1 MIRRAILFLSILF
14 LGFSAEFLHLGPLP
28 KGSSLKIEPFSAVE
42 GKEIKIYPGFSLKWE
57 KAPSS
62 VKTEPS
68 SVHYFALYI
77 LTDWGK
83 RKIKISS
90 NAPAE
95 VSLDGHLLG
104 KGKEVEACRL
114 LEKGKHFL
122 LIKVESSKDGKIDL
136 KLSGDF
142 STSLS
147 PEHNLSLWEL
157 MNSVRV
163 TRGLPSQ
170 DGKFVLV
177 EFRKWNLEGKEES
190 WYEVYS
196 LKSRKVLRSF
206 KGFKLSLPRWRPG
219 HHQLSYKIKDSL
231 WIADLEGKNRKL
243 LEAKNLSSY
252 MWSKDGSFLIYTV
265 YHKRKEYNKFG
276 LNRVKDPAY
285 RQRGWGGKNEI
296 HIFWPEGEIDRKLI
310 TTQAEPLE
318 LSPDGKTL
326 LLSLT
331 YFDADRRPYLMN
343 KYMLLDLESGKVQDL
358 IRDPWIN
365 SVKWSPD
372 GEKLLLVG
380 GPSSFSGVCLKLKK
394 GEIPN
399 DYNGELM
406 VYHLK
411 SRKVECLTREFYP
424 AVLSAYWL
432 DNEKILFTAEDR
444 TYVRLYLV
452 EKGIIKE
459 TPAEG
464 EVVRSLQA
472 SPSGVISAIATGV
485 NLPHRLLV
493 MKEGKILLRLFPARK
508 KYSLVRW
515 GKVEDWDLKIG
526 KYPVKGRIYY
536 PPNFDPA
543 KKYPLIIYYYGG
555 TSPISRDFAGR
566 YPKEWWAAK
575 GFVVYTLTPPG
586 ATGFGQWYS
595 AKHVND
601 WGKLSG
607 RIILEASKRFVKE
620 HPWVDKKG
628 IIGASFGGFM
638 TQYLV
643 TKTGFFDA
651 AVSHAGISMIP
662 SYWGEGYWGYTYN
675 AISAA
680 FSFPWNRK
688 DIYVGRSPLFFAH
701 KVKTPLL
708 LLHGT
713 DDTNV
718 PPGES
723 HQMFTALK
731 LLKRPVA
738 LVLVKGEN
746 HWVLGY
752 KHRIG
757 WYMAIMGWFEKYLRG
772 NSALWD
778 SLFEDEQK

>member
-1 MIRRAILFLSILF
+1 MTRKAVLFLLLLSLS
-14 LGFSAEFLHLGPLP
+14 FSAEFLHLGPLP
-28 KGSSLKIEPFSAVE
+28 RGSSLKIEPFSAVE
-42 GKEIKIYPGFSLKWE
+42 EKEVRVSPALSLRWKRT
-57 KAPSS
+57 PSFI
-62 VKTEPS
+62 KTEPHT
-68 SVHYFALYI
+68 VHYFALYLI
-77 LTDWGK
+77 TDWGK
-83 RKIKISS
+83 KKIRISS
-90 NAPAE
+90 SAPAE
-95 VSLDGHLLG
+95 VSLDGQALG
-104 KGKEVEACRL
+104 QGKEMKACRL

-122 LIKVESSKDGKIDL
+122 LIRVESPEEGEIRL
-136 KLSGDF
+136 KVSGDF
-142 STSLS
+142 STSLF
-147 PEHNLSLWEL
+147 PEHSLSLWEL
-157 MNSVRV
+157 MNSLRV
-163 TRGLPSQ
+163 ERGLPSG
-170 DGKFVLV
+170 DGKFLLV
-177 EFRKWNLEGKEES
+177 ELRNWNLQGKEER

-196 LKSRKVLRSF
+196 LKEGRVLRSF
-206 KGFKLSLPRWRPG
+206 RGFKISLPRWRPG
-219 HHQLSYKIKDSL
+219 HHQISYKLKDSL
-231 WIADLEGKNRKL
+231 WIADVEGKNRKL
-243 LEAKNLSSY
+243 LEVKNLSSY
-252 MWSKDGSFLIYTV
+252 LWSRDGSFLLYTV
-265 YHKRKEYNKFG
+265 HRKRKEYNEFG

-296 HIFWPEGEIDRKLI
+296 HIFWPESAMDRKLI
-310 TTQAEPLE
+310 TTEAQPLE

-326 LLSLT
+326 LLSYT
-331 YFDADRRPYLMN
+331 YFDPNRRPYLLN
-343 KYMLLDLESGKVQDL
+343 KYQLLDLETGKIQD
-358 IRDPWIN
+358 IVKDPWIN
-365 SVKWSPD
+365 SVKWAPD
-372 GEKLLLVG
+372 GKRLLLLG
-380 GPSSFSGVCLKLKK
+380 GPSSFSGLCSRLGK

-399 DYNGELM
+399 DYDGELM
-406 VYHLK
+406 IYHLG
-411 SRKVECLTREFYP
+411 SRKVECLTKEFSP
-424 AVLSAYWL
+424 SVLSAYWM
-432 DNEKILFTAEDR
+432 DNKNIVFTAEDK
-444 TYVRLYLV
+444 TYVRLYRAESGV
-452 EKGIIKE
+452 IKE
-459 TPAEG
+459 IPLEG
-464 EVVRSLQA
+464 EVVRNLRV
-472 SPSGVISAIATGV
+472 SPSGVISVIVTGV

-493 MKEGKILLRLFPARK
+493 TKEGKVLLRLFPAWE
-508 KYSLVRW
+508 KYSSVRW

-536 PPNFDPA
+536 PPDFDPA

-555 TSPISRDFAGR
+555 TSPITRDFAGR

-607 RIILEASKRFVKE
+607 KIILEASKRFVKK
-620 HPWVDKKG
+620 HPWVDRKG

-643 TKTGFFDA
+643 TKTDFFDA

-688 DIYVGRSPLFFAH
+688 DIYVDRSPLFFAH
-701 KVKTPLL
+701 RIKTPLL

-713 DDTNV
+713 SDTNV

-723 HQMFTALK
+723 HRMFTALE

-746 HWVLGY
+746 HWVMGY

-772 NSALWD
+772 NSDLWD
-778 SLFEDEQK
+778 SLFQDEGK